1 MLDPVLIERIR
12 TIFLHDRQYVTIA
25 EAAEMLGW
33 TAAEMKA
40 QIRNGDIEPVRTCSS
55 QAIELR
61 DVAAKALDRWSL
73 TTIEKALGRDAA
85 LVLPS
90 GLRTRKLTVR
100 LPH

>member
-40 QIRNGDIEPVRTCSS
+40 QIRNGASS
-55 QAIELR
+55 R
-61 DVAAKALDRWSL
+61 
-73 TTIEKALGRDAA
+73 
-85 LVLPS
+85 S
-90 GLRTRKLTVR
+90 GLAVARRSSFVMSRQRRSTAGR
-100 LPH
+100 